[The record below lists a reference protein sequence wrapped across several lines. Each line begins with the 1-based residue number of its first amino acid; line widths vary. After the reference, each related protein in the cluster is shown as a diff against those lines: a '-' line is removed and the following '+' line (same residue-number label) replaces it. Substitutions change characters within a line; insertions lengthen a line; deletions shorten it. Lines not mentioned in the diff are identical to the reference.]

1 MGVGFR
7 ADYAAGAEAVIFR
20 RLRAGR
26 LAREI
31 FHERILICEAVRVR
45 CFLYGNRRH
54 GSDRAAGDFKV
65 CNAAGDRRD
74 NAVFV
79 NRCDCRGFCLEGQ
92 CAFAS
97 RDCKIGLE
105 VKRCA
110 DLDFLYAAVV
120 ECGDR
125 VGNRVGNEH
134 IPALKRRHFDAVVG
148 EDALFADHLDR
159 CADFDGIIRSEA
171 EFCCHV
177 LSDGHIV
184 LSRLLLVS
192 EGGECRIERFH
203 IALQRVAAE
212 HDGNKALCVVHQHGA
227 VEGKVNVRA
236 AGAGFDLFQRRG
248 RGGDHAHIDIQMR
261 RRNIQLDALYRVV
274 AVLFKDNLPLAD
286 ENIPAVFAVC
296 ARNIRVRTFSVRF
309 GIPLNPLAACRIKVV
324 DRCFHALEEISLYTL
339 ENIARGVD
347 IIG

>member
-1 MGVGFR
+1 MGEGFR
-7 ADYAAGAEAVIFR
+7 ADNAAGAEAIIFR
-20 RLRAGR
+20 RLRAGS

-31 FHERILICEAVRVR
+31 FHERILICEAVRMR

-54 GSDRAAGDFKV
+54 GSDCAAGNFKV
-65 CNAAGDRRD
+65 CHAAGDRRH

-79 NRCDCRGFCLEGQ
+79 YRCDCRVFCLEGQ

-97 RDCKIGLE
+97 RDCKICFE
-105 VKRCA
+105 VKRCT
-110 DLDFLYAAVV
+110 DFNFFYAAVG
-120 ECGDR
+120 ECGYRGGDR
-125 VGNRVGNEH
+125 FGNEY
-134 IPALKRRHFDAVVG
+134 IPALKRRHFDAVICK
-148 EDALFADHLDR
+148 DSLFADHLDG
-159 CADFDGIIRSEA
+159 CADFNGILGGKA
-171 EFCCHV
+171 EFGCHIQA
-177 LSDGHIV
+177 DGHIV

-203 IALQRVAAE
+203 VAVQRVAAE
-212 HDGNKALCVVHQHGA
+212 HDGNKALRVVHQHGT

-261 RRNIQLDALYRVV
+261 RRNIQLDALDRVV

-286 ENIPAVFAVC
+286 ENIPAVFAVR
-296 ARNIRVRTFSVRF
+296 ARNIRVRAFSVCL
-309 GIPLNPLAACRIKVV
+309 GIPLDPLAACRIKVV

-347 IIG
+347 MIG